1 MKWKMES
8 SIAFSGLYDV
18 YDKDGNRVAEHKILE
33 EALLIANAPDLL
45 KGIMRAE
52 QTVRNLAAN
61 LEGDLAQIA
70 RNEATNLRDDR
81 DRAIGVME

>member
-45 KGIMRAE
+45 KGIMRPLDYQSGTIPAKP
-52 QTVRNLAAN
+52 LF
-61 LEGDLAQIA
+61 
-70 RNEATNLRDDR
+70 
-81 DRAIGVME
+81 IGVGNFV